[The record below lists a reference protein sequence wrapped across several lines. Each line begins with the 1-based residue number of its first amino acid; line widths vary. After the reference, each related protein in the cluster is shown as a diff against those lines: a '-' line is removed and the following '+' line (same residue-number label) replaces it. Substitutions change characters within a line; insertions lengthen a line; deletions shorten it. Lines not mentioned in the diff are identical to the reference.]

1 MAFKINPTTSKLD
14 YYEPNTNSPS
24 GGLTPMILDSY
35 KVLGATSP
43 TLLTTVDLDVGFTY
57 AFEITGLSQRGAGST
72 GSFIKVVR
80 QFGRTAGGS
89 IAAAPSVSFNSVSYS
104 VVPSFVL
111 VGNTVEVYAGVAG
124 GIPINWNLELK
135 VYKIENT

>member
-14 YYEPNTNSPS
+14 YYEPNTTSPS
-24 GGLTPMILDSY
+24 GGLAPMILDSY
-35 KVLGATSP
+35 KVLGATSA

-57 AFEITGLSQRGAGST
+57 AFEITGLSQRGVGST

-80 QFGRTAGGS
+80 QFGRTVVGS
-89 IAAAPSVSFNSVSYS
+89 TSAAPSISFASTSYS
-104 VVPSFVL
+104 VAPYFLL

-124 GIPINWNLELK
+124 AIPINWNLELK